1 MVDPIYSA
9 LEAAHQ
15 KLNELLAERS
25 RIDKEIVDW
34 KRVIDSLMAVSESDE
49 GDPSDVEVSTL
60 AAESSRTTIKFTDG
74 VRMVLRQNAD
84 RTVPISVPEIR
95 DQLINLGFNF
105 AKYAQP
111 LVPIHNTLKRLEE
124 QGEVSPLK
132 NEQGQTL
139 GYKWISPI
147 ERALYDDTR
156 SAAGMVQHP
165 TKSRLSLLAE
175 LANVNID
182 KSKLPK
188 NVAAAIYGSSTTD
201 SAGNQPLAD
210 RARLA
215 DQIKAVKKREKK

>member
-1 MVDPIYSA
+1 MIDPINSA

-15 KLNELLAERS
+15 KLNKLLVERS
-25 RIDKEIVDW
+25 RIDREIVDW
-34 KRVIDSLMAVSESDE
+34 KRVIDSLMAVSENDE

-60 AAESSRTTIKFTDG
+60 AAESGRTTIKFTDG
-74 VRMVLRQNAD
+74 VRMVLRQNANRD
-84 RTVPISVPEIR
+84 VPISVPEIR
-95 DQLINLGFNF
+95 DQLTNLGFNF

-147 ERALYDDTR
+147 ERALYDDAR
-156 SAAGMVQHP
+156 SAAGVPYP

-175 LANVNID
+175 LTKVGLD

-188 NVAAAIYGSSTTD
+188 DVAASIYGGSVTD
-201 SAGNQPLAD
+201 SPESQPPAD
-210 RARLA
+210 KARLIA
-215 DQIKAVKKREKK
+215 QIKANKREKK